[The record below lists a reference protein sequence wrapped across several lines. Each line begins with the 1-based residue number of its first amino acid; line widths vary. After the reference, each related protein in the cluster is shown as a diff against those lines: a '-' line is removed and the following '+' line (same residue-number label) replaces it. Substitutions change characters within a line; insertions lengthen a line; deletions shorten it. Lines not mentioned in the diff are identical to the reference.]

1 MVGVIAGGLMSVG
14 NSAAA
19 AIRRHSNPD
28 WQPAVRA
35 PELRSSALGLA
46 ASMGIFANMR
56 YQIISGVDRYLF
68 DHSAYLMSYIVASG
82 IVRVASNRLGEPT
95 RLTLQGLPVDAPQ
108 HMAQY
113 RQPVTVAARQPTA
126 AAQPVKTRR
135 VAGAKGAR
143 KGKKKA
149 ARGFEMSAAVAGA

>member
-14 NSAAA
+14 QSAAIA
-19 AIRRHSNPD
+19 VRRHSAPD

-46 ASMGIFANMR
+46 ASVGVFANMR

-68 DHSAYLMSYIVASG
+68 DHSAYLMSYIIASG

-108 HMAQY
+108 RVPQY
-113 RQPVTVAARQPTA
+113 RQPVAAAARQSA
-126 AAQPVKTRR
+126 AAQPAGGRR

-143 KGKKKA
+143 KGKKKV